1 MKLIIGVSL
10 LACAI
15 LAGATLALGVL
26 TSQLLHNTAKRNVV
40 RQAQLMLDSAV
51 ATRAYTSAEIVPLLN
66 AHIQSE
72 FLPQSVPF
80 YAATQNF
87 LRLREQHPQYSY
99 KEATLNPTNPRD
111 RAMDWE
117 ADVIQQ
123 FRNDAALKEL
133 VGERDTPTG
142 RAIYLARPIRA
153 GAECMECHGLAESA
167 PKTLLSRYGANNGFG
182 WALDEVVG
190 AQVVSVPASGAED
203 DAHSAW
209 VEIMVVIV
217 VVFVGLVA
225 ALDAALFFF
234 VTRPIGRITAIA
246 DSISTGNSGG
256 DFPAQHVAELSALSR
271 AFERM
276 RISLEKAMKL
286 LEP

>member
-1 MKLIIGVSL
+1 MKLLIGVNA

-15 LAGATLALGVL
+15 LAAATLGLGVL
-26 TSQLLHNTAKRNVV
+26 TSHLLHDTARRNVV

-66 AHIQSE
+66 AHIQTE
-72 FLPQSVPF
+72 FLPQSIPF

-87 LRLREQHPQYSY
+87 LRLREQHPEYSY

-117 ADVIQQ
+117 ADLIQQ
-123 FRNDAALKEL
+123 FRNEATLKEL

-153 GAECMECHGLAESA
+153 AAECMECHGLAESA
-167 PKTLLSRYGANNGFG
+167 PKALLSRYGANNGFG
-182 WALDEVVG
+182 WALNEVVG
-190 AQVVSVPASGAED
+190 AQVVSVPASGAEA
-203 DAHSAW
+203 DAHRAW
-209 VEIMVVIV
+209 VDIMLAIV
-217 VVFVGLVA
+217 AVFIGLLA

-234 VTRPIGRITAIA
+234 VTRPLGRITALA
-246 DSISTGNSGG
+246 DAISTGNPAG
-256 DFPAQHVAELSALSR
+256 DFPPQHVAELGALSR

-286 LEP
+286 LDS